1 MALEIDGR
9 LQMGSMEPSQLYDA
23 YYFAHGCGPPY
34 ERNEEW
40 LYLFASIADRI
51 LTDIHPTTVLDTGCA
66 MGFLVE
72 ALRQRG
78 VEAYGVDISEYAIQ
92 RVDPSIKPYCWVGSV
107 LDPFPQQYDLLV
119 CIEVLEHLP
128 PLKADETIKN
138 CCLHGNDVLFSSTP
152 FDYKELTHLNVQPP
166 EYWAE
171 LFARYGF
178 FRDVDFDASFI
189 SPWAVRFRHKNE
201 PFQSIVRAYE
211 RKFWLLWKENVDL
224 RESKLQV
231 RHQLASNEQTIQML
245 NEEIRL
251 KDQRLQEMD
260 RIANAANNH
269 LREIHKTLG
278 WQLMQR
284 AYQICFR
291 LAPPGS
297 HRERW
302 LQAWMRALLKLRSKS
317 S

>member
-1 MALEIDGR
+1 
-9 LQMGSMEPSQLYDA
+9 
-23 YYFAHGCGPPY
+23 
-34 ERNEEW
+34 
-40 LYLFASIADRI
+40 
-51 LTDIHPTTVLDTGCA
+51 
-66 MGFLVE
+66 
-72 ALRQRG
+72 
-78 VEAYGVDISEYAIQ
+78 
-92 RVDPSIKPYCWVGSV
+92 
-107 LDPFPQQYDLLV
+107 
-119 CIEVLEHLP
+119 
-128 PLKADETIKN
+128 
-138 CCLHGNDVLFSSTP
+138 
-152 FDYKELTHLNVQPP
+152 
-166 EYWAE
+166 
-171 LFARYGF
+171 
-178 FRDVDFDASFI
+178 VDFDASFI